1 MNSIQNIL
9 PFLPKHL
16 FWDID
21 VERISIKRDK
31 NIIIPRLLFNST
43 ESTFDADIAIL
54 EKYYSQDEIIQ
65 TLRSTKERISN
76 QVCLFVAKKYA
87 VEPFKRFNYFQ

>member
-9 PFLPKHL
+9 PFLTKHL

-21 VERISIKRDK
+21 VESMSIKRDK
-31 NIIIPRLLFNST
+31 NIIIPRLLFNFT
-43 ESTFDADIAIL
+43 ESTFDTDIAIL
-54 EKYYSQDEIIQ
+54 EKFYSQDEIIQ

-76 QVCLFVAKKYA
+76 QVCLFGAKKYA